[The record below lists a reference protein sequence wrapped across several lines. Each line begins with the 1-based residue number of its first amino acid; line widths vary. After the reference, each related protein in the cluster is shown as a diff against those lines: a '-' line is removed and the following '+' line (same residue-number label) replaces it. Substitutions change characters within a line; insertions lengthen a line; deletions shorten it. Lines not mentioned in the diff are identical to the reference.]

1 MDQEGTIKFQFS
13 MKTGLSISCKDYT
26 QGYLQ
31 LMNFRIVIHA
41 LIHNKR
47 NKDGWVKNVQTA
59 GKNKIL

>member
-47 NKDGWVKNVQTA
+47 NKDGFHHFLDGSANVD
-59 GKNKIL
+59 

>member
-1 MDQEGTIKFQFS
+1 
-13 MKTGLSISCKDYT
+13 MKTGLSISCKDYM

-47 NKDGWVKNVQTA
+47 NKDDWVKNVQTA